1 MRPEAHKLPNFAL
14 PAAERFAPVARFL
27 IFMSLILYN
36 TLTRAKALF
45 VPVQPPVVG
54 VYLCGPTVYSEA
66 HLGNARGP
74 VVFDVLTRY
83 LRHLGHTVRYVRN
96 ITDVGHLESDADT
109 GEDKLEKAAR
119 AQRLEPMQVAQ
130 HFANRYR
137 AHMAQL
143 GCLPPDIEPQAS
155 GHITEQIGMVEEII
169 ANGLAYAVNGSVYF
183 DVPKYDA
190 QRDKAGRYG
199 KLSNR
204 SIDDQLAGT
213 RDTLAGQ
220 DEKRSPLDFALWKKA
235 APEHIMRW
243 PSPWSDGFPGW
254 HLECSAMSRKYL
266 GAEFDIH
273 GGGLDLMFPHH
284 ECEIAQSQGSH
295 SHTDEARVWM
305 HNNMITV
312 GGAKMSKSTGN
323 FITLTNLFA
332 GPTGGLSQAYSPMVV
347 RFFLLQAHYRSPV
360 DVSDDAL
367 QAARKGYRKLMN
379 GLRLLDKLAV
389 SDSLSVVSEQNG
401 LARTTQNDLITDNE
415 QPVTKDAAELAK
427 LTADLLVGLDD
438 DLNTA
443 RSIAALFNL
452 LRKLNALATT
462 PAARVGVS
470 DAALQEATAA
480 YRALVTDVLGLRDE
494 PRANAEELLALTLS
508 FYAEAKADK
517 AYDKVDVIRAALK
530 DQGIVIKDTKAGVE
544 WAYSED

>member
-1 MRPEAHKLPNFAL
+1 
-14 PAAERFAPVARFL
+14 
-27 IFMSLILYN
+27 MSLVLYN
-36 TLTRAKALF
+36 TLTRKKEEF
-45 VPVQPPVVG
+45 QPLHPPQVG

-83 LRHLGHTVRYVRN
+83 LRHAGYQVRYVRN

-109 GEDKLEKAAR
+109 GEDKMEKAAR
-119 AQRLEPMQVAQ
+119 AARIEPMQVAQ

-137 AHMAQL
+137 QHMLGL

-155 GHITEQIGMVEEII
+155 GHIIEQIQVITEIM
-169 ANGLAYAVNGSVYF
+169 ANGLAYEVNGSVYF
-183 DVPKYDA
+183 DVPKYNEH
-190 QRDKAGRYG
+190 QRYG

-204 SIDDQLAGT
+204 SIEDQLAGT
-213 RDTLAGQ
+213 RANLEGQ
-220 DEKRSPLDFALWKKA
+220 SEKRSPLDFALWKKA
-235 APEHIMRW
+235 SPEHIMRW
-243 PSPWSDGFPGW
+243 PSPWGEGFPGW

-266 GAEFDIH
+266 GDLSDIH

-295 SHTDEARVWM
+295 AHTDEARIWM

-312 GGAKMSKSTGN
+312 NGTKMSKSLGN
-323 FITLTNLFA
+323 FVLLGDLFL
-332 GPTGGLSQAYSPMVV
+332 GPTGPLAQGYSPMVV

-379 GLRLLDKLAV
+379 GLRLLDKLVAAAV
-389 SDSLSVVSEQNG
+389 DAPGTPEAAAQLRA
-401 LARTTQNDLITDNE
+401 LAAK
-415 QPVTKDAAELAK
+415 PAEF
-427 LTADLLVGLDD
+427 LDD
-438 DLNTA
+438 DLNTPRA
-443 RSIAALFNL
+443 LAALFDL
-452 LRKLNALATT
+452 LKRFNTLVAT
-462 PAARVGVS
+462 PAALAEAGAEAV
-470 DAALQEATAA
+470 AAAAAT
-480 YRALVTDVLGLRDE
+480 YRTFVQDVLGLRDE
-494 PRANAEELLALTLS
+494 PRANAEQLLNLTLG

-544 WAYSED
+544 WAYSEE

>member
-1 MRPEAHKLPNFAL
+1 
-14 PAAERFAPVARFL
+14 
-27 IFMSLILYN
+27 
-36 TLTRAKALF
+36 
-45 VPVQPPVVG
+45 
-54 VYLCGPTVYSEA
+54 
-66 HLGNARGP
+66 
-74 VVFDVLTRY
+74 
-83 LRHLGHTVRYVRN
+83 VRYVRN

-155 GHITEQIGMVEEII
+155 GHITEQIGMIEEII
-169 ANGLAYAVNGSVYF
+169 ANGLAYEVNGSVYF
-183 DVPKYDA
+183 DVPKYDEHH
-190 QRDKAGRYG
+190 RYG

-204 SIDDQLAGT
+204 SIEDQLAGT

-220 DEKRSPLDFALWKKA
+220 DEKRSPLDFALWKNA
-235 APEHIMRW
+235 SPEHIMRW
-243 PSPWSDGFPGW
+243 PSPWGDGFPGW

-332 GPTGGLSQAYSPMVV
+332 GPTGGLTQAYSPMVV

-379 GLRLLDKLAV
+379 GLRTIEKLDAIDFVTPVYISKGEEPAV
-389 SDSLSVVSEQNG
+389 FQTPSTAIYNFAEAAFAAL
-401 LARTTQNDLITDNE
+401 DN
-415 QPVTKDAAELAK
+415 
-427 LTADLLVGLDD
+427 
-438 DLNTA
+438 DLNTPRAIASLFDLLKQFNSYAANPVNFAVLDKKA
-443 RSIAALFNL
+443 R
-452 LRKLNALATT
+452 K
-462 PAARVGVS
+462 
-470 DAALQEATAA
+470 DAIKA
-480 YRALVTDVLGLRDE
+480 YREIVQDILGLRDE
-494 PRANAEELLALTLS
+494 PRANAEELLALTLG

-544 WAYSED
+544 WAYSEE

>member
-1 MRPEAHKLPNFAL
+1 MPL
-14 PAAERFAPVARFL
+14 
-27 IFMSLILYN
+27 SLYN

-45 VPVQPPVVG
+45 EPIQPPVVG

-83 LRHLGHTVRYVRN
+83 LRYLGHPVRYVRN
-96 ITDVGHLESDADT
+96 ITDVGHLESDADD
-109 GEDKLEKAAR
+109 GEDKLAKAAR

-130 HFANRYR
+130 HYANRYR

-143 GCLPPDIEPQAS
+143 GCRPPDIEPQAS
-155 GHITEQIGMVEEII
+155 GHITEQIGMIEEII
-169 ANGLAYAVNGSVYF
+169 ANGLAYEANGSVYF
-183 DVPKYDA
+183 DVPRYDEHH
-190 QRDKAGRYG
+190 RYG

-213 RDTLAGQ
+213 RDALAGQ
-220 DEKRSPLDFALWKKA
+220 DEKRNPLDFALWKKA

-243 PSPWSDGFPGW
+243 PSPWGEGFPGW

-312 GGAKMSKSTGN
+312 NGAKMSKSTGN
-323 FITLTNLFA
+323 FITLTNMFA

-367 QAARKGYRKLMN
+367 QAAGKGYRKLMN
-379 GLRLLDKLAV
+379 GLRLLDKLVGPAVGSEAATDEAV
-389 SDSLSVVSEQNG
+389 SGEAAGTAAASGEAPTTNHQQPGTNDQE
-401 LARTTQNDLITDNE
+401 LARL
-415 QPVTKDAAELAK
+415 V
-427 LTADLLVGLDD
+427 ADLFVGLDD

-452 LRKLNALATT
+452 LRKLNALAST
-462 PAARVGVS
+462 PAARAGVS
-470 DAALQEATAA
+470 DAALAAAAAA
-480 YRALVTDVLGLRDE
+480 YRAVVTDILGLRDE
-494 PRANAEELLALTLS
+494 PRANAEELLALTLG

-517 AYDKVDVIRAALK
+517 AYDKVDRIRAALRG
-530 DQGIVIKDTKAGVE
+530 QGIVIQDTKAGVE
-544 WAYSED
+544 WAYSEE